1 MVASAPHAASA
12 TEPGRTLA
20 GTTGIATLRHPVIDW
35 LLSVMLYLALGFS
48 LGWYYTFTYYGRTGI
63 PMPHPESCAAIV
75 LYYFSVLNVDT
86 EIQAIHWMVVF
97 PITGLLW
104 AGALTRLAP
113 RFGMSTPSLVNVY
126 LLTAIACIPLA
137 APGPVMA
144 ILAGWQDDGFTFD
157 RMLKVALRRGNR
169 SPDPWLTPL
178 YLVLGVTALGLQW
191 RLLRACFRQSLG
203 SAIRHYLVSA
213 IALIVAAAVLGASLS
228 IPLRLALE

>member
-1 MVASAPHAASA
+1 MTPNKVTS
-12 TEPGRTLA
+12 
-20 GTTGIATLRHPVIDW
+20 RHPAIDW
-35 LLSVMLYLALGFS
+35 ILGVALYLALGFS

-86 EIQAIHWMVVF
+86 EVQAVHWMVVF

-104 AGALTRLAP
+104 ASALNRLAP
-113 RFGMSTPSLVNVY
+113 RFGMSTPSLVNIY

-137 APGPVMA
+137 APGPA
-144 ILAGWQDDGFTFD
+144 LALLAGWQDDGFTFD
-157 RMLKVALRRGNR
+157 RMIKVALRRGNR
-169 SPDPWLTPL
+169 LPDPWLTPL
-178 YLVLGVTALGLQW
+178 YLVLGVAALGLQW
-191 RLLRACFRQSLG
+191 RLLRACFGQTFG

-213 IALIVAAAVLGASLS
+213 IALFLAAAVLGAAIS